1 MTKLLTRDDF
11 RNGVFKRDNHRCVA
25 CGAPAVDAHH
35 ILERR
40 LFPDGGYY
48 LKNGASVCGA
58 CHLKAESTELSA
70 QKLRE
75 LCGIDEIVLPPHLYS
90 DHIYDKWGNIIV
102 TEHPERRLPGELFND
117 ESVQK
122 IIKPV
127 LHLFSKYVK
136 YPRTYHLPWSP
147 GFSDDDRVLT
157 DLSAFEGK
165 RVIITEK
172 MDGENTT
179 FYNDF
184 IHARAIA
191 YTPHVSRDRVKALW
205 ASIKHNIPDGWRIC
219 GENLFAKHSIH
230 YTDLPTF
237 FMLFSVWNDKNEC
250 LSWDETKE
258 YAELLELE
266 TVPVLFDGIW
276 DEKQIKELYSP
287 TLNGHE
293 CEGYVV
299 RVADSF
305 PYGAFRNVIAKF
317 VRKNHVHTHGHW
329 MNQAVIKNE
338 WK

>member
-1 MTKLLTRDDF
+1 MAKLLTRDDF
-11 RNGVFKRDNHRCVA
+11 RNGVFKRDNHTCVA

-48 LKNGASVCGA
+48 LENGASVCES
-58 CHLKAESTELSA
+58 CHLRAESTELSA

-75 LCGIDEIVLPPHLYS
+75 LCKIDEIVLPPHLYA
-90 DHIYDKWGNIIV
+90 DHLYDKWGNIIIS
-102 TEHPERRLPGELFND
+102 ENPERRMPGELFND

-122 IIKPV
+122 VIKPV
-127 LHLFSKYVK
+127 LHLFGKYIK
-136 YPRTYHLPWSP
+136 YPRTYHLPWS
-147 GFSDDDRVLT
+147 GSILDDDRIIT

-165 RVIITEK
+165 RVIVTAK

-179 FYNDF
+179 MYKDF
-184 IHARAIA
+184 IHARSIS
-191 YTPHVSRDRVKALW
+191 YSPHVSRDRVKSLW
-205 ASIKHNIPDGWRIC
+205 ASIAHNIPDGWRIC

-230 YTDLPTF
+230 YKHIPTF
-237 FMLFSVWNDKNEC
+237 FMLFSIWNDKNEC

-266 TVPVLFDGIW
+266 LVPVLYDGAW
-276 DEKQIKELYSP
+276 DQDKIKSLYTP
-287 TLNGHE
+287 ELNGDE

-299 RVADSF
+299 RIADSF
-305 PYGAFRNVIAKF
+305 PYGAFRHVIAKF
-317 VRKNHVHTHGHW
+317 VRADHVRTHGHW

-338 WK
+338 WE